1 MKNKSLFEKFLDK
14 PELSNLNKKIDLN
27 KNAKWMSFGTYIM
40 TVEGFYYS
48 KGDKTYFPLLNTVEY
63 KSENCTVKLSYN
75 DEDYFIESKKLYEN
89 VSKGDK
95 VVVTIK
101 YIYDKDDK
109 LIHSD
114 IHSYHPYPLSNS

>member
-27 KNAKWMSFGTYIM
+27 KTAKWMSFGTHIM

-48 KGDKTYFPLLNTVEY
+48 KRDKKYFPLLNTVEY

>member
-27 KNAKWMSFGTYIM
+27 KNAKWMSFRTYIM

-48 KGDKTYFPLLNTVEY
+48 KGDKKYFPLLNTVEY

-75 DEDYFIESKKLYEN
+75 DEDYFIESKKLY
-89 VSKGDK
+89 
-95 VVVTIK
+95 
-101 YIYDKDDK
+101 
-109 LIHSD
+109 
-114 IHSYHPYPLSNS
+114 